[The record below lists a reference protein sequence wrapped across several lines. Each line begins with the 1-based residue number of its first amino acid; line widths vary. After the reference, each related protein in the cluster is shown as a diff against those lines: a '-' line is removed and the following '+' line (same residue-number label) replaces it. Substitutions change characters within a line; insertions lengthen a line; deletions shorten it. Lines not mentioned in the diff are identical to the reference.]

1 MAQNIGIPAKSLNK
15 SVRKGVY
22 GEHGIGPRRP
32 RRGRP
37 QWAQLALYIVVPVML
52 LAATLALVAMRS
64 ATAEAAVTNPAAVEQ
79 AAPAIVQVAE
89 AASRTALPPTDTP
102 TPVSTP
108 TGVPSSTPA
117 DIPSPTPT
125 ATSLPLSGPPT
136 RIVAPAIGL
145 DSPVIEAGY
154 RLTTIGGNP
163 AAEWVVP
170 LNVAGYHEGT
180 AFPGHPGNTVIS
192 GHHNMGAEVFR
203 YLVDLEPG
211 DEVILYVGDT
221 EFHYAVTEKLIIREA
236 GVSDEQRQRNAAW
249 VGPTDDER
257 VTLVTCWPYSGNSHR
272 VIVIARP
279 VS

>member
-1 MAQNIGIPAKSLNK
+1 MVLNIGIPAKSLNTTVRRGIYGQHGLRPRK
-15 SVRKGVY
+15 PDGGRKG
-22 GEHGIGPRRP
+22 RSR
-32 RRGRP
+32 
-37 QWAQLALYIVVPVML
+37 WARLALCIAVPAVL
-52 LAATLALVAMRS
+52 VAATLALVAMRG
-64 ATAEAAVTNPAAVEQ
+64 APAEAAVANPT
-79 AAPAIVQVAE
+79 AAPQTTSATVQVADVVFP
-89 AASRTALPPTDTP
+89 TALHSTDTP
-102 TPVSTP
+102 TPAATP
-108 TGVPSSTPA
+108 TG
-117 DIPSPTPT
+117 IPSPTLT
-125 ATSLPLSGPPT
+125 ATPLPPSGPPT

-145 DSPVIEAGY
+145 DSPVVEAGY

-170 LNVAGYHEGT
+170 LNVAGYHEGS

-211 DEVILYVGDT
+211 DEVTLYVGDT
-221 EFHYAVTEKLIIREA
+221 EFHYTVTEKLIIREA
-236 GVSDEQRQRNAAW
+236 GVSDEQRRRNAEW

-279 VS
+279 PR